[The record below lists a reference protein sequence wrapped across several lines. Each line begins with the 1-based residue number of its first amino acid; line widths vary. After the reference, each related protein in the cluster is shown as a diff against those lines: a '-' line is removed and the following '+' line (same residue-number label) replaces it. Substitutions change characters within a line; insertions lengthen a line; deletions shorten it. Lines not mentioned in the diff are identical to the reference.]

1 MNRKHSIVLSLVST
15 LALVLVTFS
24 ACGTRNSGIITHETS
39 EQPVSG
45 VVDESV
51 ETGSQYEIQSP
62 VSPYPEVVNLLSQE
76 AFQLIQENRDNPD
89 FMIIDVRTEEEYA
102 AGHIEG
108 AVNINIGRL
117 SFSEEIGKLDRDDIY
132 LVYCRTGN
140 RSYGAVTMM
149 QEMGFQTI
157 HHLVYGITEWMNA
170 GYPVV
175 KTE

>member
-1 MNRKHSIVLSLVST
+1 MGKNRKILKGVAAGSVVLMVL
-15 LALVLVTFS
+15 LAGCQTVVP
-24 ACGTRNSGIITHETS
+24 
-39 EQPVSG
+39 EQPVVTQQVISDP
-45 VVDESV
+45 VVSEPV
-51 ETGSQYEIQSP
+51 VIEIK
-62 VSPYPEVVNLLSQE
+62 NILSQE
-76 AFQLIQENRDNPD
+76 ADELIRENRDNPD

-117 SFSEEIGKLDRDDIY
+117 SFSEEIGKLDRDAIY

-175 KTE
+175 KPQ